1 MKDMC
6 PWCDGV
12 EREKRYD
19 GGGVWIYECPACDSR
34 METNY
39 NDEIE

>member
-6 PWCDGV
+6 PWCDV

-19 GGGVWIYECPACDSR
+19 GGGVWVYECPACDSR

-39 NDEIE
+39 DETE